1 MEPHPR
7 RHTQQE
13 PRHDQ
18 TFEQPPSS
26 LQAMVDI
33 GSIEHEKENIQP
45 IKEGRSAQ
53 ALARLFEARPGDRA
67 QELALQRQ
75 QFLDELEQIEDLD
88 DPMDVYARFVKW
100 TMENYPQSA
109 AQGHDS
115 QLMPLLEQAY
125 EMFKGDPIYR
135 NDPRFI
141 KLLMLYAEK
150 VESPLDVFKYMEVN
164 GLGSEIAV
172 YYQEYA
178 DFLESREEY
187 NKAKDIFLLGI
198 NRRARPLGR
207 LKKQYEDFLLRE
219 QLYMEEQEKAANE
232 DPTLASAHPPSGAS
246 NNTGAGSTVNRRV
259 LGVRVTGSSSIPS
272 NASSRGHVSIG
283 SGGAP
288 SSSANSHRSAAQS
301 NNNRPNPKL
310 TVFSDQ
316 SVRPPARPTSRDQEN
331 TPWSDL
337 GTERIRRK
345 ENTREATSW
354 KGAKLSA
361 EDTFARRPQP
371 RLQVYRDPE
380 AYEPAQALVQPT
392 ESAGSEHGYD
402 QQTELTEKPHIPMSD
417 DKHMHQQA
425 ETTGQDQF
433 DLSDR
438 ARQQQYK
445 EARQD
450 RIFPGPSALQ
460 ARDHNPHRTDTA
472 NGKRECLMVDLK
484 QLYVGDEEFSIEEI
498 RSRLLRYSAAMPV
511 NTKVAEP
518 WKQHGSHKPIL
529 PIQEVLPRSP
539 SEDERY
545 SFGTKRRLTSS
556 PTLNTKA
563 ASAVMN
569 RLFSDRSKAR
579 RSMDSQY
586 STWSTEESQ
595 EVDHND
601 FDNHTM
607 AYSIPSQPPAMISPS
622 RREYLES
629 TMQDDDE
636 DEDDDDYHGFGDE
649 RNGRGGRTEEF
660 FKRLEHDFPSTITQ
674 DIEKLKRER
683 EARASFGGRSDDFR
697 HPLTNKL
704 NSLSLGFHTLPTSG
718 GLKGLDY
725 LRGEPPILDFQT
737 GKVLPREAPDLQ
749 GDILEKMEPI
759 LTCAIREGAKIFL
772 FGSSY
777 GAGIHDIH
785 MNQGSLPQF
794 ANGVDQDG
802 AILLQYPDGHWE
814 PVFLAFASQRIPT
827 DDRTG
832 LPLDWS
838 RSLVDILEPLHLP

>member
-7 RHTQQE
+7 QHPPQE
-13 PRHDQ
+13 YRPDHA
-18 TFEQPPSS
+18 FEPQPASS
-26 LQAMVDI
+26 LQAVVDI

-53 ALARLFEARPGDRA
+53 ALARLFEARPVDRA

-135 NDPRFI
+135 NDPRFV

-150 VESPLDVFKYMEVN
+150 VESPLDVFKHMEAN
-164 GLGSEIAV
+164 GIGSEIAV

-178 DFLESREEY
+178 DYLESREEY
-187 NKAKDIFLLGI
+187 TKAKDIFLLGI

-219 QLYMEEQEKAANE
+219 QLYMEELEKAESEA
-232 DPTLASAHPPSGAS
+232 PTPASARSQLGAS
-246 NNTGAGSTVNRRV
+246 INASVGSNVNRRV
-259 LGVRVTGSSSIPS
+259 LGVRVAGSGSIPS
-272 NASSRGHVSIG
+272 NASTHGHVPIG
-283 SGGAP
+283 SGGA
-288 SSSANSHRSAAQS
+288 SSSPATAPRSAAQFA
-301 NNNRPNPKL
+301 NNRPKPKL

-316 SVRPPARPTSRDQEN
+316 SVRPPARPASRDQEN

-337 GTERIRRK
+337 GTERVRRK

-380 AYEPAQALVQPT
+380 VDEPAQAVEQLAEPSGSKHSYDQRT
-392 ESAGSEHGYD
+392 ESAER
-402 QQTELTEKPHIPMSD
+402 PHIPMSD
-417 DKHMHQQA
+417 NQHSRQPT
-425 ETTGQDQF
+425 ETPQQDQF
-433 DLSDR
+433 ESSER
-438 ARQQQYK
+438 AGQLQYK
-445 EARQD
+445 EAKQGLMIPRSPVSQT
-450 RIFPGPSALQ
+450 Q
-460 ARDHNPHRTDTA
+460 NPNFHRMDTA
-472 NGKRECLMVDLK
+472 SGKRECLMVDLK

-498 RSRLLRYSAAMPV
+498 RSRHPRYYTAMPGSIKE
-511 NTKVAEP
+511 TET
-518 WKQHGSHKPIL
+518 WRQHGSHKPTL

-539 SEDERY
+539 SEDERH
-545 SFGTKRRLTSS
+545 SFGMKRRLTSS

-601 FDNHTM
+601 LDNHTM
-607 AYSIPSQPPAMISPS
+607 AYSIPAQPPAAISPS

-629 TMQDDDE
+629 TMQDDD
-636 DEDDDDYHGFGDE
+636 DDDDDDDDYHGFSDE
-649 RNGRGGRTEEF
+649 RNGPGGRTEEF

-683 EARASFGGRSDDFR
+683 EARASFGGRSD
-697 HPLTNKL
+697 
-704 NSLSLGFHTLPTSG
+704 G
-718 GLKGLDY
+718 
-725 LRGEPPILDFQT
+725 
-737 GKVLPREAPDLQ
+737 
-749 GDILEKMEPI
+749 
-759 LTCAIREGAKIFL
+759 
-772 FGSSY
+772 
-777 GAGIHDIH
+777 
-785 MNQGSLPQF
+785 
-794 ANGVDQDG
+794 
-802 AILLQYPDGHWE
+802 
-814 PVFLAFASQRIPT
+814 
-827 DDRTG
+827 
-832 LPLDWS
+832 
-838 RSLVDILEPLHLP
+838 

>member
-7 RHTQQE
+7 QHPQQDH
-13 PRHDQ
+13 RHDQ
-18 TFEQPPSS
+18 AFEPQRSPP

-53 ALARLFEARPGDRA
+53 ALARLFEARPVDRV
-67 QELALQRQ
+67 QELAVQRR
-75 QFLDELEQIEDLD
+75 QFQDELEQIEDLD

-135 NDPRFI
+135 NDPRFV

-150 VESPLDVFKYMEVN
+150 VESPLDVFKYMEAN
-164 GLGSEIAV
+164 GIGSEIAV

-178 DFLESREEY
+178 DYLESREEY
-187 NKAKDIFLLGI
+187 DKAKDIFLLGI

-219 QLYMEEQEKAANE
+219 QLYIEEQEKAESEA
-232 DPTLASAHPPSGAS
+232 PTPASARPQSGAS
-246 NNTGAGSTVNRRV
+246 IISNASSTVNRRV
-259 LGVRVTGSSSIPS
+259 LGIRVAGSGSIPS
-272 NASSRGHVSIG
+272 NASTQGHVPIG
-283 SGGAP
+283 SGGAS
-288 SSSANSHRSAAQS
+288 SSSANTHRSAAQAT
-301 NNNRPNPKL
+301 NNRPKPKL
-310 TVFSDQ
+310 TVFSDHF
-316 SVRPPARPTSRDQEN
+316 VRPPARPTSKDQEN

-337 GTERIRRK
+337 GTERVRRK

-380 AYEPAQALVQPT
+380 ADEPAQSLGQP
-392 ESAGSEHGYD
+392 SGSEHCYN
-402 QQTELTEKPHIPMSD
+402 QRAELTEKPHIPMSD
-417 DKHMHQQA
+417 DQHMHMHHQT
-425 ETTGQDQF
+425 ETDQF
-433 DLSDR
+433 DVSER
-438 ARQQQYK
+438 ARQHQCK
-445 EARQD
+445 EAREDHACPRPPAAQTRTPNVH
-450 RIFPGPSALQ
+450 RI
-460 ARDHNPHRTDTA
+460 DTTS
-472 NGKRECLMVDLK
+472 GKRECLKVDLK

-498 RSRLLRYSAAMPV
+498 RSRHLRYSTAMPLS
-511 NTKVAEP
+511 TKVTET

-601 FDNHTM
+601 LDNHTM
-607 AYSIPSQPPAMISPS
+607 AYSIPTQPPAVISPS

-629 TMQDDDE
+629 TMQDDD
-636 DEDDDDYHGFGDE
+636 DDDDDDDYHGFSDE
-649 RNGRGGRTEEF
+649 RNGSGGRTEEF

-674 DIEKLKRER
+674 NIEKLKRER
-683 EARASFGGRSDDFR
+683 EARASFSGRSDDNTSAD
-697 HPLTNKL
+697 HSQEPLQPKWVKDE
-704 NSLSLGFHTLPTSG
+704 PTSG
-718 GLKGLDY
+718 LGSG
-725 LRGEPPILDFQT
+725 
-737 GKVLPREAPDLQ
+737 GKVLGLIRDLWWT
-749 GDILEKMEPI
+749 LS
-759 LTCAIREGAKIFL
+759 IFTNVQIAL
-772 FGSSY
+772 KSKTITSY
-777 GAGIHDIH
+777 CRH
-785 MNQGSLPQF
+785 N
-794 ANGVDQDG
+794 
-802 AILLQYPDGHWE
+802 
-814 PVFLAFASQRIPT
+814 
-827 DDRTG
+827 
-832 LPLDWS
+832 
-838 RSLVDILEPLHLP
+838 

>member
-1 MEPHPR
+1 MTTLSNRSRRPR
-7 RHTQQE
+7 CRQWSTLVQ
-13 PRHDQ
+13 
-18 TFEQPPSS
+18 SS
-26 LQAMVDI
+26 TRR
-33 GSIEHEKENIQP
+33 NIQP

-53 ALARLFEARPGDRA
+53 ALARLFEACPVDRA

-75 QFLDELEQIEDLD
+75 QFLDELEQIEELD

-135 NDPRFI
+135 NDPRFV

-150 VESPLDVFKYMEVN
+150 VESPLDVFRHMEAN
-164 GLGSEIAV
+164 GIGSEIAV

-178 DFLESREEY
+178 DYLESREEY
-187 NKAKDIFLLGI
+187 TKAKDIFLLGI
-198 NRRARPLGR
+198 NRRARPHGR

-219 QLYMEEQEKAANE
+219 QLYMEEQEKAESEA
-232 DPTLASAHPPSGAS
+232 PTAASARSQSGAYT
-246 NNTGAGSTVNRRV
+246 NTSVGSSVSRRV
-259 LGVRVTGSSSIPS
+259 LGVRVAGSGSIPS
-272 NASSRGHVSIG
+272 NASAHGHVPVG
-283 SGGAP
+283 SGGA
-288 SSSANSHRSAAQS
+288 SSSPAIAPRSAAQS
-301 NNNRPNPKL
+301 NNNRPTPKL

-316 SVRPPARPTSRDQEN
+316 SVRPPARATARDQEN

-337 GTERIRRK
+337 GTERVRRK
-345 ENTREATSW
+345 ENIREATSW

-380 AYEPAQALVQPT
+380 VDEPVQA
-392 ESAGSEHGYD
+392 EG
-402 QQTELTEKPHIPMSD
+402 QQTEPSGSKHSYGQRAESAEKPHIPMSD
-417 DKHMHQQA
+417 NQLSRQPT
-425 ETTGQDQF
+425 ETLQQDQF
-433 DLSDR
+433 NLSER
-438 ARQQQYK
+438 AGQHQHK
-445 EARQD
+445 ESKQD
-450 RIFPGPSALQ
+450 RMCPRSPVSQ
-460 ARDHNPHRTDTA
+460 TQNRNSHRVDPA
-472 NGKRECLMVDLK
+472 SGKRECLMVDLK

-498 RSRLLRYSAAMPV
+498 RARHLRYYTAMPRS
-511 NTKVAEP
+511 TKVTET
-518 WKQHGSHKPIL
+518 WRQHGSHKPIL

-539 SEDERY
+539 SEDERH

-601 FDNHTM
+601 LDNHTM
-607 AYSIPSQPPAMISPS
+607 AYSIPTQPPAVISPS

-629 TMQDDDE
+629 TMQDDD
-636 DEDDDDYHGFGDE
+636 DDDDDDDYHGFSDE
-649 RNGRGGRTEEF
+649 RNGPGGRTEEF

-683 EARASFGGRSDDFR
+683 EARSSFGGRS
-697 HPLTNKL
+697 HGN
-704 NSLSLGFHTLPTSG
+704 LSADHG
-718 GLKGLDY
+718 
-725 LRGEPPILDFQT
+725 
-737 GKVLPREAPDLQ
+737 
-749 GDILEKMEPI
+749 
-759 LTCAIREGAKIFL
+759 
-772 FGSSY
+772 
-777 GAGIHDIH
+777 
-785 MNQGSLPQF
+785 QGSNRRSFRSSSRGSWASDPPQPP
-794 ANGVDQDG
+794 QPSSSK
-802 AILLQYPDGHWE
+802 I
-814 PVFLAFASQRIPT
+814 
-827 DDRTG
+827 
-832 LPLDWS
+832 
-838 RSLVDILEPLHLP
+838 